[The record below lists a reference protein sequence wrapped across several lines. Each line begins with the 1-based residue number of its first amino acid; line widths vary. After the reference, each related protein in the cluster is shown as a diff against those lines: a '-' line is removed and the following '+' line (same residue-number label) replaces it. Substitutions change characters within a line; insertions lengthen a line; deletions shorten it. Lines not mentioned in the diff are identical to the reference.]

1 MSDNSA
7 NNKRIAKNTLM
18 LYIRMLLIMGVTLY
32 TSRVV
37 LNTLGVVDF
46 GIYNIIASVIVLFS
60 FLNSAMVASSQRFL
74 NFALGKKDLKEVQ
87 KVFST
92 SLTAFLILAILV
104 LILAETIGLW
114 FVSTQI
120 SIPTERYDAAIA
132 VYHISIITTCIQ
144 ILRIPYN
151 ASIIAYERMSFYAY
165 NSIIEAMLKLLIV
178 WLLTLA
184 SFDKLV
190 YYAYLLLAVT
200 VVINISYIAYC
211 RKNISTT
218 RFILGKDIASLKK
231 LTMFSGWNLI
241 GSIADIGY
249 TQGTNIILNIF
260 YGVSLNAA
268 MGIANQIKSAVYSF
282 VRNLQSAANPQIVKS
297 YAAEDYEHFRNLFFN
312 ISKYSYFLMFI
323 LAVPILLNID
333 YVLTLWLVNPPEYS
347 STFATLTIVFC
358 CLDCLIGP
366 LWITMQANGNIRN
379 YQIITNL
386 IILLNVPFS
395 YIALYMGFAP
405 NSILIIQILLSIVS
419 ILVRLLL
426 SRKYT
431 GISIRSY
438 LSNVIFPIGLVTIIS
453 LPIPVIISLYTND
466 FTRFIFTGICS
477 MFTTLFA
484 IYWVGIKST
493 ERNLVKQFI
502 KTKIK
507 R

>member
-1 MSDNSA
+1 
-7 NNKRIAKNTLM
+7 
-18 LYIRMLLIMGVTLY
+18 MLLIMGVTLY
-32 TSRVV
+32 TSRVI

-60 FLNSAMVASSQRFL
+60 FLNSAMVSSCQRFL
-74 NFALGKKDLKEVQ
+74 NFALGKNDYKEAQ

-92 SLTAFLILAILV
+92 SLTAFLILAIIV
-104 LILAETIGLW
+104 LILSETIGLW

-120 SIPTERYDAAIA
+120 SIPAERYDAAIA
-132 VYHISIITTCIQ
+132 TFHISIITTCIQ

-165 NSIIEAMLKLLIV
+165 NSIIEAIVKLLIV

-190 YYAYLLLAVT
+190 YYAFLLLVVA

-211 RKNISTT
+211 RRNITTT
-218 RFILGKDIASLKK
+218 RFILGKDVKALKK
-231 LTMFSGWNLI
+231 ISIFSGWNLI
-241 GSIADIGY
+241 ESVADIGY
-249 TQGTNIILNIF
+249 TQGTNIILNMF

-297 YAAEDYEHFRNLFFN
+297 YAAEDYEHFRDLFFN

-347 STFATLTIVFC
+347 NTFATLTIIFC
-358 CLDCLIGP
+358 CLDSLIGP
-366 LWITMQANGNIRN
+366 LWTTMQANGNIRN

-405 NSILIIQILLSIVS
+405 NSILIIQILLCIVS
-419 ILVRLLL
+419 ILVRLLM

-438 LSNVIFPIGLVTIIS
+438 LSNVIIPIGLVTIVS
-453 LPIPVIISLYTND
+453 LPIPVIISLYTNG
-466 FTRFIFTGICS
+466 FTRFLFTGICS

-507 R
+507 Q